1 VPSIRLPVNPSVL
14 PESQSLFDRLR
25 ADLHKGLRY
34 SQEDGLSFIGRT
46 RSCPIRAGKD
56 QATVDQIDHQLR
68 EWIAAVCE
76 DVQVSLEAP
85 RRDED
90 GEGIGLYL
98 MELVHAPPGRGSG
111 LAPLRVTLRY
121 LVTAWAGEP
130 VKAHSLLGQ
139 LVFAAMEREDCE
151 VELEPLSAP
160 MWLALGVA
168 PRPSFILRVPLE
180 RQRVERKVPRVR
192 TRLTVHQ
199 SPMRPLHGQVLGPG
213 DVGIMGAQ
221 VTLPA
226 LNLVVSTDFKGRF
239 RFPAV
244 PTQPPI
250 TRLRVCARG
259 QETPVLVDPA
269 GVFTPESPLIIHLNP
284 MEL

>member
-1 VPSIRLPVNPSVL
+1 MGRTRNR
-14 PESQSLFDRLR
+14 QRC
-25 ADLHKGLRY
+25 G
-34 SQEDGLSFIGRT
+34 GRT
-46 RSCPIRAGKD
+46 RS
-56 QATVDQIDHQLR
+56 TVDQTDHQLQ
-68 EWIAAVCE
+68 EWIASVC
-76 DVQVSLEAP
+76 DGVQVSFEAP
-85 RRDED
+85 RRVED

-98 MELVHAPPGRGSG
+98 MELIHAPPGTGAGRS
-111 LAPLRVTLRY
+111 PLRLTLRY
-121 LVTAWAGEP
+121 LVTAWATEP
-130 VKAHSLLGQ
+130 VRAHSMLGR
-139 LVFAAMEREDCE
+139 LAFAAMEKENCE
-151 VELEPLSAP
+151 VELEPLSAS

-180 RQRVERKVPRVR
+180 RRRVERTVPLVR

-221 VTLPA
+221 VALPA

-250 TRLRVCARG
+250 TRLCVSARG
-259 QETPVLVDPA
+259 REKPVAVDPA
-269 GVFTPESPLIIHLNP
+269 GVFTPDSPLIIHLNP
-284 MEL
+284 MDL